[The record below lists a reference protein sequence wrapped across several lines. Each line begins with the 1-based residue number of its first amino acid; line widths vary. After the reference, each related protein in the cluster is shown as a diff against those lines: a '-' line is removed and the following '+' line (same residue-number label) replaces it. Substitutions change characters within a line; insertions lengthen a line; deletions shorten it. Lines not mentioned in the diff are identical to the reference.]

1 MKRVLTFIVAIF
13 LLSGCASDTSQNKNE
28 YSAQDIMFA
37 EMMIPHHEQ
46 AIEMS
51 DLALVKSKSEAIITL
66 AEQIKEA
73 QQPEIDLM
81 KTFTGANAGMHAGHT
96 MMGMLDESE
105 MAELSAASG
114 ETFDQLFLKG
124 MIEHHKGAIQMAEMV
139 VGSSNSTV
147 SNLAQSIISS
157 QTAEIEF
164 METLLKN

>member
-1 MKRVLTFIVAIF
+1 MKKVFTFIFAIF
-13 LLSGCASDTSQNKNE
+13 LMSGCASNDSQTQIE
-28 YSAQDIMFA
+28 FSAQDIMFA

-51 DLALVKSKSEAIITL
+51 DLALAKSKSETIITL
-66 AEQIKEA
+66 AEQIKAA
-73 QQPEIDLM
+73 QLPEIELM
-81 KTFTGANAGMHAGHT
+81 RTFKGVNAGMHAGHT

-105 MAELSAASG
+105 MAELSAATG
-114 ETFDQLFLKG
+114 EAFDQLFLKG
-124 MIEHHKGAIQMAEMV
+124 MIKHHKGAIQMAEMV

-147 SNLAQSIISS
+147 SDLAKSIISS